1 MESSGMVKWWQ
12 ADGSLSWFRVGFSN
26 KRVLLLQ
33 EKFEVKDLN
42 MKPGMSLK
50 IKGKIH
56 NDVDRFLINLGQGKE
71 TLNLHFN
78 PRFDESTIVCNTSE
92 GGRWGQEQ
100 RENHMCFSPGSEVK
114 VRSKENPTK
123 ALQPQ
128 PGERHQAPV
137 RTLPWLS

>member
-1 MESSGMVKWWQ
+1 MQSLTQISITTSS
-12 ADGSLSWFRVGFSN
+12 LT
-26 KRVLLLQ
+26 LLACGQ
-33 EKFEVKDLN
+33 P
-42 MKPGMSLK
+42 KPKALLPVTPYS
-50 IKGKIH
+50 
-56 NDVDRFLINLGQGKE
+56 FLINLGQGKE

-128 PGERHQAPV
+128 PGESHQAPV